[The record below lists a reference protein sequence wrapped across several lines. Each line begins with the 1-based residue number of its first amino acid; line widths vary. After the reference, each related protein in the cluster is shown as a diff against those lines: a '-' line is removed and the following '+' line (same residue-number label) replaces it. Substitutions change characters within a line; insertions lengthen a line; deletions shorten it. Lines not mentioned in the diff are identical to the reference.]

1 MGRTATSSPGKPG
14 QPSQRKTKQV
24 KRIVAKSVSPDEN
37 HPHKERRNEPHPATI
52 AKHGRKYLWGFAKQI
67 VTLGNSD
74 EHKNLRSDNESTI
87 LGRGTIVVVPPE
99 VVRANQAAH
108 GGNYEQALNSY
119 TADEKPRRR
128 AIFLGAVVMAGTTS
142 LLFNAPLPL
151 HTAVKD
157 TVAPIPVVHTWPYF
171 HKGSSNHTP
180 SIPSLNDPST
190 SVPSSVDT
198 TPSSLA
204 PRAAAAIAPNLNAS
218 PTIFK
223 FGIRAQTTEF
233 DVTPAGKAPEKV
245 TCLAIGGLARLAGEG
260 LVDPDLNTV
269 NAIHRAESAPGVV
282 NTPNNLGADLDF
294 QNGIYNGLF
303 KKKLAPYDNP
313 AHYANAAGAEFDIPI
328 DCSAAPLVTA

>member
-1 MGRTATSSPGKPG
+1 MGVNVRERVTNAGTSISGFTASRMGRTATSSPGKPG

-151 HTAVKD
+151 H
-157 TVAPIPVVHTWPYF
+157 VASDPIRTRAEHLLADLC
-171 HKGSSNHTP
+171 SS
-180 SIPSLNDPST
+180 S
-190 SVPSSVDT
+190 
-198 TPSSLA
+198 SSL
-204 PRAAAAIAPNLNAS
+204 
-218 PTIFK
+218 
-223 FGIRAQTTEF
+223 
-233 DVTPAGKAPEKV
+233 
-245 TCLAIGGLARLAGEG
+245 LATRFEA
-260 LVDPDLNTV
+260 V
-269 NAIHRAESAPGVV
+269 
-282 NTPNNLGADLDF
+282 
-294 QNGIYNGLF
+294 
-303 KKKLAPYDNP
+303 
-313 AHYANAAGAEFDIPI
+313 IP
-328 DCSAAPLVTA
+328 